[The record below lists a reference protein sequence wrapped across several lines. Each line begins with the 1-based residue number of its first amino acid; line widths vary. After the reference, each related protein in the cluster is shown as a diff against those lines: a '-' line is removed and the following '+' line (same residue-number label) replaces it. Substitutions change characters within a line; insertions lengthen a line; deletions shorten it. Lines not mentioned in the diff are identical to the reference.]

1 MRKVKKMLRRIGT
14 FCLILLTCVALGLG
28 LPIIPEM
35 RYTYQDREVKTEL
48 VERREDEGNLEENEQ
63 RE

>member
-1 MRKVKKMLRRIGT
+1 M

-48 VERREDEGNLEENEQ
+48 VERREDEGSLEENEQ